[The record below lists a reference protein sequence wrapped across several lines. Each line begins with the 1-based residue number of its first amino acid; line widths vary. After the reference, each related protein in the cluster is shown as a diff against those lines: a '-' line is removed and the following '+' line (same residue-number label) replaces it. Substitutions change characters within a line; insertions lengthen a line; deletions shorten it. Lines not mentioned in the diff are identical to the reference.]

1 MRGGE
6 IGRITPPLIKE
17 RGAGGEVLL
26 QKMKILIRS
35 AKIICK
41 SSDFHG
47 QTKDIFIEDGVIRQ
61 IGDVIILEAD
71 EIIVGEDLHVSVGW
85 FDMRVHPK
93 EPGFE
98 YKESLE
104 SMEATA
110 LAGGFTEIALLP
122 NTQPVVQTRESVNYL
137 KRSGEKVKFH
147 PMAAV
152 TMKCEGKDFTEMI
165 DLHEAGAVAF
175 TDGEHSI
182 QNPDIFLKSLQYLTQ
197 FGGLLINHPE
207 DTHLTHYGQMH
218 DGSVSM
224 FLGMKGM
231 PKMAEEIMLMRDL
244 KLLEYVLQ
252 TPFIQAFKGK
262 NLLHF
267 SCISSAE
274 TINLVR
280 MGKEME
286 LPITCDV
293 AAHQI
298 CFTENDLID
307 FDSNF
312 KVNPPF
318 RTQEDV
324 DALWEGLADGTIDV
338 IVSDHNPQDE
348 ESKKL
353 EFDMAEFG
361 IIGLETV
368 FASVNTYNKN
378 LSIETIIEKL
388 TDNPREILK
397 LKSPKIEEN
406 TKANLTVFSPTQ
418 EWIYEEKNIISKS
431 KNSPFI
437 GKTLKGKVIKVVV

>member
-1 MRGGE
+1 
-6 IGRITPPLIKE
+6 
-17 RGAGGEVLL
+17 
-26 QKMKILIRS
+26 MKTLIRS

-41 SSDFHG
+41 KSDYHG
-47 QTKDIFIEDGVIRQ
+47 HVKDIFIENGIIQQ
-61 IGDVIILEAD
+61 ISNVLILEAD
-71 EIIVGEDLHVSVGW
+71 EIIDGEDLHVSVGW
-85 FDMRVHPK
+85 FDMRVHAK
-93 EPGFE
+93 EPGHE

-104 SMEATA
+104 SMELTA

-122 NTQPVVQTRESVNYL
+122 NTHPVVQTRESVNYL
-137 KRSGEKVKFH
+137 KRAGEKVKFH

-152 TMKCEGKDFTEMI
+152 TVNCEGKDFTEMI
-165 DLHEAGAVAF
+165 DLHESGAVAF

-207 DTHLTHYGQMH
+207 DTNLTHFGQMH
-218 DGSVSM
+218 DGSVST

-231 PKMAEEIMLMRDL
+231 PQMAEEIMLMRDITLL
-244 KLLEYVLQ
+244 KYVME
-252 TPFIQAFKGK
+252 TPFIERFTNKSV
-262 NLLHF
+262 LHF
-267 SCISSAE
+267 SCISSLE
-274 TINLVR
+274 TVNLVR
-280 MGKEME
+280 MAKEME

-293 AAHQI
+293 AAHQL
-298 CFTENDLID
+298 CFTENDLVD

-324 DALWEGLADGTIDV
+324 EALWEGLADGTIDV

-361 IIGLETV
+361 VIGLETV
-368 FASVNTYNKN
+368 FACVNTYNKE
-378 LSIETIIEKL
+378 LSLEDIIEKI
-388 TDNPREILK
+388 TDNPRKIFRLK
-397 LKSPKIEEN
+397 NPEIEEGA
-406 TKANLTVFSPTQ
+406 KANLTVFSPN
-418 EWIYEEKNIISKS
+418 EKFVYEEKSIVSKS

-437 GKTLKGKVIKVVV
+437 GTTLKGKVIKVVV

>member
-1 MRGGE
+1 
-6 IGRITPPLIKE
+6 
-17 RGAGGEVLL
+17 
-26 QKMKILIRS
+26 MKILIRS

-41 SSDFHG
+41 SSGYHG
-47 QTKDIFIEDGVIRQ
+47 QTKDIFIENGIIEQ
-61 IGDVIILEAD
+61 IGDVLILEAD
-71 EIIVGEDLHVSVGW
+71 EIIEGEELHVSVGW
-85 FDMRVHPK
+85 FDMRIHAK
-93 EPGFE
+93 EPGHE

-104 SMEATA
+104 SMEQTA

-122 NTQPVVQTRESVNYL
+122 NTHPVVQTRESVNYL
-137 KRSGEKVKFH
+137 KRSGERVKFH

-152 TMKCEGKDFTEMI
+152 TMNCEGKDFTEMI

-175 TDGEHSI
+175 TDGEHPI

-207 DTHLTHYGQMH
+207 DTNLTHYGQMH
-218 DGSVSM
+218 DGSIST

-231 PKMAEEIMLMRDL
+231 PQMAEEIMLMRDM
-244 KLLEYVLQ
+244 KLLQYVME
-252 TPFIQAFKGK
+252 TPFIEKFTDKSI
-262 NLLHF
+262 LHF
-267 SCISSAE
+267 SCISSQE
-274 TINLVR
+274 TVNLIK
-280 MGKEME
+280 MAKEMG

-293 AAHQI
+293 AAHQL
-298 CFTENDLID
+298 CFTENDLIN

-324 DALWEGLADGTIDV
+324 EALWEGLADGTIDV

-361 IIGLETV
+361 VIGLETV
-368 FASVNTYNKN
+368 FASVNTFNKEI
-378 LSIETIIEKL
+378 LLEDIIDKI
-388 TDNPREILK
+388 TDNPRKVLR
-397 LKSPKIEEN
+397 LNSPKIEEGA
-406 TKANLTVFSPTQ
+406 KANLTVFSPT
-418 EWIYEEKNIISKS
+418 EEYIYEEKNIISKS

-437 GKTLKGKVIKVVV
+437 GKTLKGKVIKVIV

>member
-1 MRGGE
+1 
-6 IGRITPPLIKE
+6 
-17 RGAGGEVLL
+17 
-26 QKMKILIRS
+26 MKILIRS

-41 SSDFHG
+41 TSDYHG
-47 QTKDIFIEDGVIRQ
+47 QTKDIFIENGIIQQ
-61 IGDVIILEAD
+61 IGDVLIVDAD
-71 EIIVGEDLHVSVGW
+71 EIIEGEDIHVSVGW
-85 FDMRVHPK
+85 FDMRVHAK
-93 EPGFE
+93 EPGHE

-104 SMEATA
+104 SMEQTA
-110 LAGGFTEIALLP
+110 LTGGFTEIALLP
-122 NTQPVVQTRESVNYL
+122 NTNPVVQTRESVNYL
-137 KRSGEKVKFH
+137 KRSGKKVKFH

-152 TMKCEGKDFTEMI
+152 TMNCEGKDFTEMI

-175 TDGEHSI
+175 TDGEYPI

-207 DTHLTHYGQMH
+207 ETNLTHFGQMH
-218 DGSVSM
+218 DGSVST

-231 PKMAEEIMLMRDL
+231 PQMAEEIMIMRDM
-244 KLLEYVLQ
+244 KLLQYVME
-252 TPFIQAFKGK
+252 TPFIKGFADK
-262 NLLHF
+262 TLLHF
-267 SCISSAE
+267 SCISSQEAV
-274 TINLVR
+274 NLIR
-280 MGKEME
+280 MAKDMK

-293 AAHQI
+293 AAHQL
-298 CFTENDLID
+298 CFTENDLVE

-361 IIGLETV
+361 VIGLETV
-368 FASVNTYNKN
+368 FASLNTYNKE
-378 LSIETIIEKL
+378 LSLEEIIEKI
-388 TDNPREILK
+388 TDNPRKILR
-397 LKSPKIEEN
+397 LKNPAIVEGAKV
-406 TKANLTVFSPTQ
+406 NLTVFLPNK
-418 EWIYEEKNIISKS
+418 EFIYEAKGIVSKS

-437 GKTLKGKVIKVVV
+437 GKTFKGKVLKVLV

>member
-1 MRGGE
+1 
-6 IGRITPPLIKE
+6 
-17 RGAGGEVLL
+17 
-26 QKMKILIRS
+26 MKTLIRS

-41 SSDFHG
+41 NSDFHG
-47 QTKDIFIEDGVIRQ
+47 QIKDIFIENGIIQQ
-61 IGDVIILEAD
+61 IGDVLIVDAD
-71 EIIVGEDLHVSVGW
+71 EVIEGEDLHVSVGW
-85 FDMRVHPK
+85 FDMRVHAK

-104 SMEATA
+104 SMEQTA
-110 LAGGFTEIALLP
+110 LAGGFSEIALLP

-137 KRSGEKVKFH
+137 KRSGEKVKFY

-152 TMKCEGKDFTEMI
+152 TMNCEGKDFTEMI
-165 DLHEAGAVAF
+165 DLHEAVAVAF

-182 QNPDIFLKSLQYLTQ
+182 QNPDIFLKSLQYLTH

-207 DTHLTHYGQMH
+207 DTNLTHFGQMH
-218 DGSVSM
+218 DGSVST

-231 PKMAEEIMLMRDL
+231 PQMAEEIMIMRDM
-244 KLLEYVLQ
+244 KLLQYVME
-252 TPFIQAFKGK
+252 TPFIKEFTNKSI
-262 NLLHF
+262 LHF
-267 SCISSAE
+267 SCISSQE
-274 TINLVR
+274 TVNLIR
-280 MGKEME
+280 MAKDMG

-293 AAHQI
+293 AAHQL
-298 CFTENDLID
+298 CFTENDLVD

-361 IIGLETV
+361 VIGLETV
-368 FASVNTYNKN
+368 FASVNTYNKE
-378 LSIETIIEKL
+378 LSLEDIIEKI
-388 TDNPREILK
+388 TDNPRKILRLKNVEI
-397 LKSPKIEEN
+397 SEGA
-406 TKANLTVFSPTQ
+406 TVNLTIFAPAQQWT
-418 EWIYEEKNIISKS
+418 YEEKNIVSKS

-437 GKTLKGKVIKVVV
+437 GKTFKGKVIKVLV

>member
-1 MRGGE
+1 
-6 IGRITPPLIKE
+6 
-17 RGAGGEVLL
+17 
-26 QKMKILIRS
+26 MKILIRATKIVCKTS
-35 AKIICK
+35 A
-41 SSDFHG
+41 FHG
-47 QTKDIFIEDGVIRQ
+47 QTKDIFIENGVIRQ
-61 IGDVIILEAD
+61 IGDVLIVEAD
-71 EIIVGEDLHVSVGW
+71 EIIEGEDLYVSVGW
-85 FDMRVHPK
+85 FDMRVHAK
-93 EPGFE
+93 EPGYE

-104 SMEATA
+104 SMEQTA

-137 KRSGEKVKFH
+137 KRAGEKIKFH

-152 TMKCEGKDFTEMI
+152 TVKCEGKDFTEMI

-175 TDGEHSI
+175 TDGEHAI

-207 DTHLTHYGQMH
+207 DTNLTHFGQMH
-218 DGSVSM
+218 DGSVST

-231 PKMAEEIMLMRDL
+231 PQMAEEIMLMRDM
-244 KLLEYVLQ
+244 KLLQYVME
-252 TPFIQAFKGK
+252 TPFIEGFTDKSI
-262 NLLHF
+262 LHF
-267 SCISSAE
+267 SCISSLE
-274 TINLVR
+274 TVNLVR
-280 MGKEME
+280 MAKEMG
-286 LPITCDV
+286 LPISCDV
-293 AAHQI
+293 AAHQL
-298 CFTENDLID
+298 CFTENDLVD

-324 DALWEGLADGTIDV
+324 EALWEGLADGTIDV

-353 EFDMAEFG
+353 EFDLAEFG

-378 LSIETIIEKL
+378 LSMDEIIEKL
-388 TDNPREILK
+388 TDNPRKILRLKNPEIAEGAK
-397 LKSPKIEEN
+397 V
-406 TKANLTVFSPTQ
+406 NLTVFSSSE
-418 EWIYEEKNIISKS
+418 EWIYDEKSIVSKS

-437 GKTLKGKVIKVVV
+437 GKTLKGKVIKVIV

>member
-1 MRGGE
+1 
-6 IGRITPPLIKE
+6 
-17 RGAGGEVLL
+17 
-26 QKMKILIRS
+26 MKILIRS

-41 SSDFHG
+41 SSDLHG
-47 QTKDIFIEDGVIRQ
+47 QVKDVFIENGVIRQ
-61 IGDVIILEAD
+61 IGDAIITEAD
-71 EIIVGEDLHVSVGW
+71 EIIEGENLCVSVGW
-85 FDMRVHPK
+85 LDMRVHAK
-93 EPGFE
+93 EPGHE

-104 SMEATA
+104 SMELTA
-110 LAGGFTEIALLP
+110 LAGGFSEIVLLP

-137 KRSGEKVKFH
+137 KRAGEKVKFY

-152 TMKCEGKDFTEMI
+152 TLKCEGKDFTEMI

-175 TDGEHSI
+175 TDGEHPI

-207 DTHLTHYGQMH
+207 DTNLTHFGQMH
-218 DGSVSM
+218 DGSMST

-231 PKMAEEIMLMRDL
+231 PQMAEEIMLMRDM
-244 KLLEYVLQ
+244 KLLEYVMQ
-252 TPFIQAFKGK
+252 TPFSEAFTDKSI
-262 NLLHF
+262 LHF

-274 TINLVR
+274 TVNLVR
-280 MGKEME
+280 MGKDMG
-286 LPITCDV
+286 LPISCDV
-293 AAHQI
+293 AAHQL
-298 CFTENDLID
+298 CFTENDLLD

-318 RTQEDV
+318 RTQDDV
-324 DALWEGLADGTIDV
+324 DALWEGLTDGTIDV

-368 FASVNTYNKN
+368 FASVNTYNK
-378 LSIETIIEKL
+378 SISLEDIIEKM
-388 TDNPREILK
+388 TDNPRKILR
-397 LKSPKIEEN
+397 LKSPELKEGS
-406 TKANLTVFSPTQ
+406 KANLTIFSPSE
-418 EWIYEEKNIISKS
+418 EWIYEEKNIVSKS

-437 GKTLKGKVIKVVV
+437 GKKLKGKVIKVIV

>member
-1 MRGGE
+1 
-6 IGRITPPLIKE
+6 
-17 RGAGGEVLL
+17 
-26 QKMKILIRS
+26 MKTLIRS

-41 SSDFHG
+41 TSDYHG
-47 QTKDIFIEDGVIRQ
+47 QTKDIFIENGIIQQ
-61 IGDVIILEAD
+61 IGDVLILEAD
-71 EIIVGEDLHVSVGW
+71 EIIEGEDLHVSVGW
-85 FDMRVHPK
+85 FDMRVHAK
-93 EPGFE
+93 EPGHE

-104 SMEATA
+104 SMELTA

-137 KRSGEKVKFH
+137 KRSGEKIKFH

-152 TMKCEGKDFTEMI
+152 TVNCVGKDFTEMI
-165 DLHEAGAVAF
+165 DLHESGAVAF

-207 DTHLTHYGQMH
+207 DTNLTHFGQMH
-218 DGSVSM
+218 DGSVST

-231 PKMAEEIMLMRDL
+231 PQMAEEIMLMRDM
-244 KLLEYVLQ
+244 KLLQYVME
-252 TPFIQAFKGK
+252 TPFIEKFSDKSI
-262 NLLHF
+262 LHF
-267 SCISSAE
+267 SCISSQE
-274 TINLVR
+274 TVNLVR
-280 MGKEME
+280 MAKDME
-286 LPITCDV
+286 LPVTCDV
-293 AAHQI
+293 AAHQL
-298 CFTENDLID
+298 CFTENDLIN

-361 IIGLETV
+361 VIGLETV
-368 FASVNTYNKN
+368 FACVNTYNKE
-378 LSIETIIEKL
+378 LSIEDIIEKIS
-388 TDNPREILK
+388 DNPRKILR
-397 LKSPKIEEN
+397 LKSPKIEEGE
-406 TKANLTVFSPTQ
+406 KANLTIFSPTD
-418 EWIYEEKNIISKS
+418 EYIYEEKNIISKS

-437 GKTLKGKVIKVVV
+437 GKSLKGKVVKVIV

>member
-1 MRGGE
+1 
-6 IGRITPPLIKE
+6 
-17 RGAGGEVLL
+17 
-26 QKMKILIRS
+26 MKTLIRS

-41 SSDFHG
+41 NSDFHG
-47 QTKDIFIEDGVIRQ
+47 QIKDIFIENGIIQQ
-61 IGDVIILEAD
+61 IGDVLIVDAD
-71 EIIVGEDLHVSVGW
+71 EVIEGEDLHVSVGW
-85 FDMRVHPK
+85 FDMRVHAK

-104 SMEATA
+104 SMEQTA
-110 LAGGFTEIALLP
+110 LAGGFSEIALLP

-137 KRSGEKVKFH
+137 KRSGEKVKFY

-152 TMKCEGKDFTEMI
+152 TMNCEGKDFTEMI

-182 QNPDIFLKSLQYLTQ
+182 QNPDIFLKSLQYLTH

-207 DTHLTHYGQMH
+207 DTNLTHFGQMH
-218 DGSVSM
+218 DGSVST

-231 PKMAEEIMLMRDL
+231 PQMAEEIMIMRDM
-244 KLLEYVLQ
+244 KLLQYVME
-252 TPFIQAFKGK
+252 TPFIKEFTNKSI
-262 NLLHF
+262 LHF
-267 SCISSAE
+267 SCISSQE
-274 TINLVR
+274 TVNLIR
-280 MGKEME
+280 MAKDMG

-293 AAHQI
+293 AAHQL
-298 CFTENDLID
+298 CFTENDLVD

-361 IIGLETV
+361 VIGLETV
-368 FASVNTYNKN
+368 FASVNTYNKE
-378 LSIETIIEKL
+378 LSLEDIIEKI
-388 TDNPREILK
+388 TDNPRKILRLKNVEI
-397 LKSPKIEEN
+397 SEGA
-406 TKANLTVFSPTQ
+406 TVNLTIFAPAQQWT
-418 EWIYEEKNIISKS
+418 YEEKNIVSKS

-437 GKTLKGKVIKVVV
+437 GKTFKGKVIKVLV

>member
-1 MRGGE
+1 
-6 IGRITPPLIKE
+6 
-17 RGAGGEVLL
+17 
-26 QKMKILIRS
+26 MKTLIRS

-41 SSDFHG
+41 TSDYHG
-47 QTKDIFIEDGVIRQ
+47 QVKDIFIENGIIQQ
-61 IGDVIILEAD
+61 IGDVLILEAD
-71 EIIVGEDLHVSVGW
+71 EIIEGEDLHVSVGW
-85 FDMRVHPK
+85 FDMRVHAK
-93 EPGFE
+93 EPGHE

-104 SMEATA
+104 SMELTA

-122 NTQPVVQTRESVNYL
+122 NTHPVVQTRESVNYL
-137 KRSGEKVKFH
+137 KRAGEKVKFH

-152 TMKCEGKDFTEMI
+152 TVNCEGKDFTEMI

-207 DTHLTHYGQMH
+207 DTNLTHFGQMH
-218 DGSVSM
+218 DGSVST

-231 PKMAEEIMLMRDL
+231 PQMAEEIMLMRDITLL
-244 KLLEYVLQ
+244 KYVME
-252 TPFIQAFKGK
+252 TPFIERFTNKSV
-262 NLLHF
+262 LHF
-267 SCISSAE
+267 SCISSLE
-274 TINLVR
+274 TVNLVR
-280 MGKEME
+280 MAKEME

-293 AAHQI
+293 AAHQL
-298 CFTENDLID
+298 CFTENDLVD

-324 DALWEGLADGTIDV
+324 EALWEGLADGTIDV

-361 IIGLETV
+361 VIGLETV
-368 FASVNTYNKN
+368 FACVNTYNKE
-378 LSIETIIEKL
+378 LSLEDIIEKI
-388 TDNPREILK
+388 TDNPRKIFRLK
-397 LKSPKIEEN
+397 NPEIEEGA
-406 TKANLTVFSPTQ
+406 KANLTVFSPN
-418 EWIYEEKNIISKS
+418 EKFVYEEKSIVSKS

-437 GKTLKGKVIKVVV
+437 GTTLKGKVIKVVV

>member
-1 MRGGE
+1 MR
-6 IGRITPPLIKE
+6 T
-17 RGAGGEVLL
+17 
-26 QKMKILIRS
+26 LIRS

-41 SSDFHG
+41 TSDFHG
-47 QTKDIFIEDGVIRQ
+47 QTKDIFIDNGVIQQ
-61 IGDVIILEAD
+61 IGDMLMVDDAD
-71 EIIVGEDLHVSVGW
+71 EIIESEDLHVSVGW
-85 FDMRVHPK
+85 FDMRVHVK
-93 EPGFE
+93 EPGHE

-104 SMEATA
+104 SMEETA

-137 KRSGEKVKFH
+137 KRAGEKVKFH

-175 TDGEHSI
+175 TDGEHPI

-197 FGGLLINHPE
+197 FGGLLINHPQ
-207 DTHLTHYGQMH
+207 DTNLTHFGQMH
-218 DGSVSM
+218 EGSVST

-231 PKMAEEIMLMRDL
+231 PQMAEEIMLMRDITLL
-244 KLLEYVLQ
+244 KYVME
-252 TPFIQAFKGK
+252 TPFMKKFTDKSI
-262 NLLHF
+262 LHF
-267 SCISSAE
+267 SCISSQE
-274 TINLVR
+274 TVNLVR
-280 MGKEME
+280 MAKEME

-293 AAHQI
+293 AAHQL
-298 CFTENDLID
+298 CFTENDLVD

-338 IVSDHNPQDE
+338 IVSDHNPHNE

-361 IIGLETV
+361 VIGLETV
-368 FASVNTYNKN
+368 FASVNTYNKE
-378 LSIETIIEKL
+378 LFLEDIIEKI
-388 TDNPREILK
+388 TNNPRKILRVKNPEIA
-397 LKSPKIEEN
+397 EGA
-406 TKANLTVFSPTQ
+406 KANLTIFTPN
-418 EWIYEEKNIISKS
+418 EEYIYLEKHVVSKS

-437 GKTLKGKVIKVVV
+437 GRTLKGKVVKVIA